1 MRVTG
6 TTFGLLLLTGL
17 FWFLIY
23 LSRIS
28 EYDQNYKYF
37 AYAALLSIG
46 TFILLYRTAQ
56 KRKSDSILG
65 QVVWFGTLFLGTPL
79 TAVFVLLA
87 RA

>member
-1 MRVTG
+1 MNKPLKWQSNLYVGEMRVTG

-56 KRKSDSILG
+56 KRKSDS
-65 QVVWFGTLFLGTPL
+65 
-79 TAVFVLLA
+79 LLSGEA
-87 RA
+87 QI